1 MKTPS
6 IGDTFNNFCMFPAG
20 DILESQKAEAVENP
34 ADKDDDWRVFFD
46 TPEEKEDKYAVHHRF
61 NKSVRESVRSPASHK
76 TVFSACWFSLL
87 SELPKSAALSTR
99 ALSLLHTV
107 AIPCVSEPLKF
118 MDWVA
123 CCVDLGGEA
132 GLLALNTLHQLIVR
146 NNLDYPDF
154 YRRLYGFIDQEL
166 LHSKH
171 RSRFFRLAEV
181 FLSSTH
187 LPAALL
193 ASFIK
198 RISRLSLRA
207 PPGALSLIIPF
218 VYNILKSHPTLM
230 EMIHNPVFDLKE
242 DPYDPS
248 QEWPLLTRALQSS
261 LWELNSQ
268 RDHYL
273 GSVSV
278 MAQVFSQTIRTEPY
292 DLDDFSDHSTT
303 TIFDNECS
311 QRMGRPVLAFA
322 EPMRAVHSDD
332 PIAIYWQV
340 DATT

>member
-1 MKTPS
+1 
-6 IGDTFNNFCMFPAG
+6 
-20 DILESQKAEAVENP
+20 V
-34 ADKDDDWRVFFD
+34 
-46 TPEEKEDKYAVHHRF
+46 
-61 NKSVRESVRSPASHK
+61 
-76 TVFSACWFSLL
+76 
-87 SELPKSAALSTR
+87 ALSTR

-107 AIPCVSEPLKF
+107 AIPCVNEPLKF

-123 CCVDLGGEA
+123 SCVDLGGGV

-154 YRRLYGFIDQEL
+154 YRRLYGFIDQGL

-193 ASFIK
+193 ASFVK

-207 PPGALSLIIPF
+207 PPAALVLIIPF
-218 VYNILKSHPTLM
+218 VYNLLKSHPTLM
-230 EMIHNPVFDLKE
+230 EMIHNPVFDFEK
-242 DPYDPS
+242 DPYDPF
-248 QEWPLLTRALQSS
+248 QESPLLTRALQSS
-261 LWELNSQ
+261 LWELSSQ
-268 RDHYL
+268 RNHYL
-273 GSVSV
+273 TSVSV
-278 MAQVFSQTIRTEPY
+278 MAQVFSQTMRKAPY
-292 DLDDFSDHSTT
+292 NLNDFSDHSTT

-311 QRMGRPVLAFA
+311 QRIGRPVLAIS
-322 EPMRAVHSDD
+322 EPQRALSDD
-332 PIAIYWQV
+332 PIVIHWQI